1 MNEPSFRED
10 RPRLDNK
17 ANEET
22 SHVRVSVRCCRFA
35 ARRQRRSLR
44 RRAVLIQLLN
54 GLVYG
59 GLLYILSVGLVLI
72 FGLRRVVNFAHGSLY
87 MLGAYVGYSAAAL
100 GGFWVGVVVS
110 VGVLSAGGVLLDRLV
125 FRPLQNED
133 PIVTMLVTF
142 GLLLV
147 LEDAVRTIWGK
158 NFLTVDPP
166 HLLSGVVAL
175 AGTNF
180 PVYRL
185 AVIGI
190 AVLVAAGLS
199 LWLRLTRVGLY
210 VRASS
215 VDPVTTGMQG
225 VDTERLSA
233 LVVAIGA
240 GLAGLSGV
248 IAAPLTTLSPA
259 MGGYVL
265 INSFVVVVTG
275 GLGSFTGAFI
285 AAILIGQVHN
295 LGVVF
300 VPNAAAMIPLLL
312 MAAVLMWRPGGLVR
326 AGA

>member
-1 MNEPSFRED
+1 M
-10 RPRLDNK
+10 
-17 ANEET
+17 
-22 SHVRVSVRCCRFA
+22 
-35 ARRQRRSLR
+35 
-44 RRAVLIQLLN
+44 LIQLLN

-87 MLGAYVGYSAAAL
+87 MVGAYVGYTVAL
-100 GGFWVGVVVS
+100 YGGFWLGVVVS
-110 VGVLSAGGVLLDRLV
+110 VSVLAIGGILLDRLV
-125 FRPLQNED
+125 FRPLQHED

-147 LEDAVRTIWGK
+147 LEDVVRSIWGK
-158 NFLTVDPP
+158 EFHTVAPP
-166 HLLSGVVAL
+166 PVFSGVIAL
-175 AGTNF
+175 TGTNF
-180 PVYRL
+180 PIYRL

-199 LWLRLTRVGLY
+199 LWLRMSRIGLY

-233 LVVAIGA
+233 TVVAIGA
-240 GLAGLSGV
+240 ALAGLSGT
-248 IAAPLTTLSPA
+248 ISAPLTTLSPA
-259 MGGYVL
+259 MGGYIL
-265 INSFVVVVTG
+265 IDSFVVVVTG
-275 GLGSFTGAFI
+275 GLGSFTGTFI
-285 AAILIGQVHN
+285 AAMLIGQVHN

-300 VPNAAAMIPLLL
+300 VPNAAAMIPLVL
-312 MAAVLMWRPGGLVR
+312 MVAVLIWRPGGLVR